1 MMQYPRPGNW
11 ILISKLPVPIG
22 DVAIVRIADNGWIE
36 RRGTDPRYE
45 IKLTPAGL
53 VRRPCDLS
61 KYKGGFRAPW
71 NDPARGALGF
81 AHDRQYEPL
90 CRS

>member
-1 MMQYPRPGNW
+1 MSGKASGPGVNASQRQMMQYLRPGNW

-36 RRGTDPRYE
+36 RRGTGPRSE

-53 VRRPCDLS
+53 VALQ
-61 KYKGGFRAPW
+61 APV
-71 NDPARGALGF
+71 
-81 AHDRQYEPL
+81 
-90 CRS
+90 